1 VARLPLVVAVL
12 AVCAS
17 IAAFVALLTTSSPG
31 WGVIALNR
39 VSDVLVLL
47 SIALALAIE
56 RRPTVA
62 AWQAQ
67 LAAAVVALAFVIV
80 ALVKLYA
87 TSSYV
92 SGLVRADTWA
102 NEAAVV
108 GLAAVAF
115 GLIGPR
121 NGVTSIRIGFVT
133 AACAAI
139 GCAAY
144 AISLEL
150 DFKAFVWYSV
160 AGTAASLA
168 ASAAARMPRL

>member
-1 VARLPLVVAVL
+1 
-12 AVCAS
+12 
-17 IAAFVALLTTSSPG
+17 
-31 WGVIALNR
+31 